1 MLEPLR
7 FIFILCLLV
16 FIVFVLIDKALG
28 VPCFV
33 KSFKINSLL
42 VCVVFKDTLLSTKKR
57 FCYHQSRKVLRSS
70 RCGNSFMSCAVVRC
84 VLVGKGSLCSGCIQ
98 PNKRF

>member
-16 FIVFVLIDKALG
+16 FIVFVRIYKALG

-33 KSFKINSLL
+33 KSFEINGLL
-42 VCVVFKDTLLSTKKR
+42 VYVVFEDTLLSTKKR

-70 RCGNSFMSCAVVRC
+70 RRGNSFVRC
-84 VLVGKGSLCSGCIQ
+84 VVVCCVVLAQ
-98 PNKRF
+98 